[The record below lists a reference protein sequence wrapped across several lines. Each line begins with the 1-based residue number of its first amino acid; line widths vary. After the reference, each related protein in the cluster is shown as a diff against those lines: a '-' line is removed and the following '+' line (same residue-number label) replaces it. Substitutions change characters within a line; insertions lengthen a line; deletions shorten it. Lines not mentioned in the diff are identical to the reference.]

1 MIRSLVALVLLLTAC
16 TGPSGEPRGGRGA
29 ITFVDGL
36 DTSAGEQVTGLV
48 AAWNAAHPLEPV
60 TFKEMAQSTDVHRAQ
75 LMARS
80 QDLAGVRDPR
90 YDAQCYD
97 VMNLD
102 SVWTAAF
109 GGSGYLE
116 PLPADEFGAD
126 GMLEQ
131 ALVSARGDGDRLWA
145 VPWRVDAGLL
155 YYRKDVLDREGEE
168 PPRTWAELER
178 LASELGPKHGLAGYV
193 GQFAEYEGVTV
204 NALEAVWAH
213 GGDPLRPDGP
223 GAKQGVDVLARGF
236 AEGWIPREALDYRE
250 EASRVAFQS
259 GRALFMRNWP
269 YVRPRL
275 DDGRDSAVVGK
286 WEVTR
291 LPGPS
296 ALGGWNLAVSRC
308 SANQAT
314 ARAFIRFLTGTPTQR
329 MLYRAAGWAPSLEAL
344 YREEDTGLVAEAV
357 RDARSRP
364 TSARYDELTSVMRQR
379 FRLALQNPTAVDSL
393 LDGLAEEVRGV
404 QEGR

>member
-1 MIRSLVALVLLLTAC
+1 MIRLLATLVLLLTAC
-16 TGPSGEPRGGRGA
+16 TGAPGEPPGTTGA

-36 DTSAGEQVTGLV
+36 DTSAGRQVARLV
-48 AAWNAAHPLEPV
+48 ARWNDAHPLEPV

-80 QDLAGVRDPR
+80 QDLAGADDPR
-90 YDAQCYD
+90 HDGQCYD

-109 GGSGYLE
+109 AGSGYLE
-116 PLPADEFGAD
+116 PLPADAFGAD
-126 GMLEQ
+126 RMLPQ
-131 ALVSARGDGDRLWA
+131 AVESARRDERSLWA

-155 YYRKDVLDREGEE
+155 YYRKDVLEQEDEA

-178 LASELGPKHGLAGYV
+178 LASELGPAHGLAGYV

-236 AEGWIPREALDYRE
+236 AEGWIPREALDFRE
-250 EASRVAFQS
+250 EESRVAFQS
-259 GRALFMRNWP
+259 GKALFMRNWP
-269 YVRPRL
+269 YVQPRL
-275 DDGRDSAVVGK
+275 AGPDSDVADRWG
-286 WEVTR
+286 VTR

-308 SANQAT
+308 SANQET
-314 ARAFIRFLTGTPTQR
+314 ARAFIRFLTGADTQR
-329 MLYRAAGWAPSLEAL
+329 ALFDAAGWAPSLEAL
-344 YREEDTGLVAEAV
+344 YRDEVPALLAEAV
-357 RDARSRP
+357 RAAKSRP
-364 TSARYDELTSVMRQR
+364 TSAHYDELTSVMRQR
-379 FRLALQNPTAVDSL
+379 FRLALQNPNAVDSL
-393 LDGLAEEVRGV
+393 LDGLADEVRRV
-404 QEGR
+404 EEGR